1 MRAGLFVDLPKGPVL
16 LNYDIDEA
24 RFTKPVYPG
33 MTIQVR
39 FTVKASSSRSFRK
52 KVDQEKRDQNNVAKG
67 IVKFSVDLF
76 DETWASV
83 AIATVLTMV
92 KKLDQA

>member
-1 MRAGLFVDLPKGPVL
+1 ML

-39 FTVKASSSRSFRK
+39 FTVK
-52 KVDQEKRDQNNVAKG
+52 EKEGLLARDG
-67 IVKFSVDLF
+67 
-76 DETWASV
+76 ETR
-83 AIATVLTMV
+83 
-92 KKLDQA
+92 